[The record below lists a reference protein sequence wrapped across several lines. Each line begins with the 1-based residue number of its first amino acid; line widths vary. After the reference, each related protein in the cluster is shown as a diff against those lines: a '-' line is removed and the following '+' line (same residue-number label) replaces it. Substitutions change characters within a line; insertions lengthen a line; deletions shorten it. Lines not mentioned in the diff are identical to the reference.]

1 MARVWSGQVP
11 ADPCGDGAH
20 TAALVPGDRLSPQ
33 DRTRSGGVVRSV
45 RGRLW
50 RPSRP
55 LTDSAV
61 VVALCAVATAL
72 ALTPAL
78 RNLGP
83 PGATYTVL
91 TVGTAAATAGGAIL
105 AEVAGRICDDPR
117 WSWVA
122 ASFALYGVVVL
133 PVTALAAGADTPRLL
148 LVRVAAYLTALPLL
162 VVSLHPPRRYG
173 TVLPWGLT
181 VVGAVLAMASVSLSD
196 DVIPTRAVVVVLAAV
211 VLPGW
216 TAVALG
222 YVVEGYRRRSGP
234 RLRLGLGLAVVAGA
248 QLYRGVTGALLTDL
262 AFAALRLVGAL
273 VVLVALAQLV
283 SRSLHA
289 VRSQQWAQQEELAVA
304 ALHVERAGE
313 LAAERDHELRNGLAG
328 LAGITHLLSS
338 GADDDQQRRLKQAVL
353 SELGR
358 LHTILDGGAVAPD
371 PGPRE
376 EYAVEPVLAGLV
388 TLRRSAGAPVGL
400 DVEPGAEAELRAC
413 GDATVLAQVV
423 TNLLANCDRHAPGA
437 PVTVRAYRSADRV
450 VVEVRDEGPGLR
462 VSLGHDLRERGAR
475 DPGGGGSGLG
485 LHISARLVDRE
496 GGELDLRTVTE
507 PLGCLATVRLP
518 AAGTQDRPGA
528 GRPGAAPTR

>member
-1 MARVWSGQVP
+1 MSG
-11 ADPCGDGAH
+11 A
-20 TAALVPGDRLSPQ
+20 T
-33 DRTRSGGVVRSV
+33 RSV

-55 LTDSAV
+55 LMDSAV

-78 RNLGP
+78 RGLGE
-83 PGATYTVL
+83 PGAALMAL
-91 TVGTAAATAGGAIL
+91 TAATATATAGAAIL
-105 AEVAGRICDDPR
+105 AEVVGRICDEPR

-122 ASFALYGVVVL
+122 AAFALYGVVVL
-133 PVTALAAGADTPRLL
+133 PVTALAAGGDSPRLL

-162 VVSLHPPRRYG
+162 LVSLRPPARYG
-173 TVLPWGLT
+173 SLLPWGLT
-181 VVGAVLAMASVSLSD
+181 VVGAVLAMLALSVPGD
-196 DVIPTRAVVVVLAAV
+196 AVPTRAVVVVLAAV
-211 VLPGW
+211 VLSGW

-234 RLRLGLGLAVVAGA
+234 RLRLGLGLAVVAVA
-248 QLYRGVTGALLTDL
+248 QLYRGMSGALLSDPV
-262 AFAALRLVGAL
+262 FAALRLVGAL
-273 VVLVALAQLV
+273 VVLVALAQIV
-283 SRSLHA
+283 TRSLQA
-289 VRSQQWAQQEELAVA
+289 IRSQQWAQQEELAVA

-338 GADDDQQRRLKQAVL
+338 GADDGDQQRLKQAVL

-388 TLRRSAGAPVGL
+388 TLRRSAGAPVSL
-400 DVEPGAEAELRAC
+400 QVDPGAETALRAC
-413 GDATVLAQVV
+413 GDAAVLAQVV
-423 TNLLANCDRHAPGA
+423 TNLLANCERHAPGA
-437 PVTVRAYRSADRV
+437 PVAVRAYRNADRI

-462 VSLGHDLRERGAR
+462 VSLGHHLLQRGVH
-475 DPGGGGSGLG
+475 DPAGGGSGLG

-496 GGELDLRTVTE
+496 GGELDLRTVTD
-507 PLGCLATVRLP
+507 PLGCLATVQLP
-518 AAGTQDRPGA
+518 AAGAQDRPERVA
-528 GRPGAAPTR
+528 QT